1 MSSNTD
7 PCPDLSGRI
16 IVPGEPGYNDGR
28 LDWNYFAS
36 KNKFPY
42 VIVYCQNT
50 NDVQHAVRWARC
62 NNVPIRIR
70 SGGHNHEAFSTG
82 TGVIVIDVSEMK
94 QLSIEKEK
102 GIATV
107 QAGVTG
113 SELYRRLYD
122 EGLTQVGGTC
132 SDVGISGLVLS
143 GGMGPLLRRHGL
155 TCDSLVMFEMVDAN
169 GNIIYATKY
178 NEYSDLFWAT
188 CGGGGGNF
196 GIVTSVTL
204 RVYPATPVT
213 WFNIGWDWNQPVE
226 QIIDTWQRF
235 FSTADRRWFSHLDL
249 WSKAFP
255 MEHFKKYP
263 LKVMGVFWGTP
274 DEARQELGPLI
285 NIGHPGDQTI
295 ELVNWDRAIKFFE
308 TSNEIFVTEKP
319 TYKSSGA
326 YAMELLTPE
335 AISTIRRTL
344 ENTSSP
350 LLNVLI
356 YSLGGALQD
365 KIPTE
370 TAFYYRNAKLFIQYY
385 NQWVEESSASERIQ
399 ELEVLRQRMLAY
411 TTGDYVGNPDTNIQD
426 YLLAYYGGNI
436 NRLIYVKRRYDPEN
450 VFNFQQSIPL
460 Q

>member
-1 MSSNTD
+1 MDRNRG

-16 IVPGEPGYNDGR
+16 IIPGEPGYNESR

-36 KNKFPY
+36 QDKFPY

-50 NDVQHAVRWARC
+50 KDVQNAVRWARF

-94 QLSIEKEK
+94 QLSIKKEK
-102 GIATV
+102 GIAIV
-107 QAGVTG
+107 QAGVKG

-132 SDVGISGLVLS
+132 SGVGISGLVLS
-143 GGMGPLLRRHGL
+143 GGMGPLLRKHGL
-155 TCDSLVMFEMVDAN
+155 TCDSLISLEMVDAN
-169 GNIIYATKY
+169 GNIIYATKR
-178 NEYSDLFWAT
+178 NEHSDLFWAA

-196 GIVTSVTL
+196 GVVTAVTL
-204 RVYPATPVT
+204 KVYPATPVT
-213 WFNIGWDWNQPVE
+213 WFHIGWDWNQPVE

-235 FSTADRRWFSHLDL
+235 FSIADRRWFSHLDI

-255 MEHFKKYP
+255 MEEFKKFP

-274 DEARQELGPLI
+274 EEARQELGPLLT
-285 NIGHPGDQTI
+285 IGRPGDQTI
-295 ELVNWDRAIKFFE
+295 ELVDWERAIKLFE
-308 TSNEIFVTEKP
+308 ISNEIFVTEKP

-335 AISTIRRTL
+335 AISTIRQTL

-350 LLNVLI
+350 LLNVLM
-356 YSLGGALQD
+356 YSLGGAFRD
-365 KIPTE
+365 KTPAE
-370 TAFYYRNAKLFIQYY
+370 TAFYYRDAKLFIQYY
-385 NQWVEESSASERIQ
+385 NQWVEESSASERIH
-399 ELEVLRQRMLAY
+399 ELDFLRQRMLAY
-411 TTGDYVGNPDTNIQD
+411 TTGDYVGNPDINIQD
-426 YLLAYYGGNI
+426 YLIAYYGGNI
-436 NRLIYVKRRYDPEN
+436 NRLLYVKRKYDPEN
-450 VFNFQQSIPL
+450 VFNFQQSIPG
-460 Q
+460 